1 MNDQYVLFQTLWIT
15 YNDQAI
21 YLGLSSAITLL
32 LYTLSYNLNPDQ
44 SNNPLTLLSIRFLTL
59 PLLKLAPSAFS
70 VITLIL
76 TYIPSLKPLIIIVTK
91 PYLINP
97 LSSLTLLL
105 AFIGYFDQ
113 SFSDSFLQEGDYL
126 VDSLILMLVMSV
138 AIRGSDR

>member
-32 LYTLSYNLNPDQ
+32 LYTLSYNLNSDQ

-97 LSSLTLLL
+97 LSYLTLLL